1 MKIINKLNDIDDKHV
16 NEAIKIDNKKK
27 LMEEKMKENNKKSIW
42 KYIFVPVTCVCAV
55 VMAIIYVNNNK
66 NENKIV
72 RTNNKYLT
80 ANYSMLLYSE
90 ADSYIKENINL
101 SELDE
106 NKSITIDSNKILK
119 NVSEEYKYCSG
130 EVIITKNKFGMYEHT
145 VKSSCDNESKENIN
159 LTLKVYTNVNQNSEY
174 QILSNVTEKED
185 GYIGVLSN
193 YIINSSDNIVTT
205 KYDGVSGVVKLDK
218 DLNITDLK
226 LLDKPVTSMS
236 TNIYSLKDNYIITN
250 YPDGVNGKQVV
261 SYYDSNLKLL
271 WSKSYENYTLTNYLT
286 ETNDKVLFGEFNKVI
301 YINKKDGSFDSS
313 IEIGSIGNV
322 TLSYKD
328 GYLFLFDY
336 FKTYKLYKYDLDGK
350 ELLAID
356 LLNVDGINKDANV
369 VSQKQGNNVSIF
381 RSNNNLY
388 VFDKDGK
395 LINTID
401 ISNDDLYDFNVL
413 NDTYEIIYNIS
424 GETYKVLE
432 DGNEK
437 IVQGKVK
444 KYVKYDLSNNIII
457 STNIDNTYGYD
468 MLENVGL
475 SVSNMAHNTYVL
487 NNELFEYMYSKDNN
501 GTLVLMV
508 YDYSKV
514 NDTDDENS
522 DNNSND
528 KSTIN
533 EGENNQ

>member
-1 MKIINKLNDIDDKHV
+1 LKIINKLNDINDEYVDQ
-16 NEAIKIDNKKK
+16 AIKIDNKKK

-42 KYIFVPVTCVCAV
+42 KYIFVPVTCTCAA

-66 NENKIV
+66 DENKIV

-106 NKSITIDSNKILK
+106 SKSITIDSNKILK
-119 NVSEEYKYCSG
+119 NVSEEYKYCTG

-159 LTLKVYTNVNQNSEY
+159 LTMKVYTNVNQNSEY

-185 GYIGVLSN
+185 GYTGVLSN
-193 YIINSSDNIVTT
+193 YIISSSEDIATT
-205 KYDGVSGVVKLDK
+205 KYDGISGIVKLDK
-218 DLNITDLK
+218 NLNITDLK

-271 WSKSYENYTLTNYLT
+271 WSKSYVNYDSTNYLT
-286 ETNDKVLFGEFNKVI
+286 ETEDKILLGEFNKVI

-356 LLNVDGINKDANV
+356 LLNVDGINKDANI